1 MEDNRLIELRN
12 SLVNYDKIESNEM
25 NHIFCHDCESK
36 GLLSQN
42 EKLERISHGADS
54 NDFRHYVQKIYG
66 NDIPVMFLML
76 DPSPTTQPF
85 YRLLKDTAGNT
96 KEVPKKYYYWTSDY
110 ITHAI
115 TREDILNGSIYDLYW
130 WYLQNKHSLN
140 NIYITNVI
148 KCYCSSANNRIKTNC
163 IENYLKKEIKIF
175 NPKKIFCM
183 GSKVHYIMNHKP
195 MRNLIAERNIK
206 VAKLYHISWCESYH
220 RMSKEEFLDRNDSI
234 IESVLV

>member
-54 NDFRHYVQKIYG
+54 NDFRHYVSKIYG

-85 YRLLKDTAGNT
+85 YRLLKDTAGT
-96 KEVPKKYYYWTSDY
+96 
-110 ITHAI
+110 
-115 TREDILNGSIYDLYW
+115 
-130 WYLQNKHSLN
+130 
-140 NIYITNVI
+140 
-148 KCYCSSANNRIKTNC
+148 C
-163 IENYLKKEIKIF
+163 
-175 NPKKIFCM
+175 
-183 GSKVHYIMNHKP
+183 
-195 MRNLIAERNIK
+195 
-206 VAKLYHISWCESYH
+206 
-220 RMSKEEFLDRNDSI
+220 
-234 IESVLV
+234 